1 MADRPWD
8 SGIRP
13 WGGQPLCASLS
24 HKRSWDN
31 HDLILGVLFGIAP
44 EVVVLSGSFQD
55 ELSIMRTRHLWPHTV
70 HAVVAVAAGV
80 GAFSTELA
88 QIADGVLGSS
98 QWEPGATFPNTVE
111 PTSHWFLH
119 GFQRQFAANCQRT
132 AHNQTVTDREIS

>member
-1 MADRPWD
+1 V
-8 SGIRP
+8 
-13 WGGQPLCASLS
+13 ASHSVHLFPINVP
-24 HKRSWDN
+24 WDN

-98 QWEPGATFPNTVE
+98 QWEPGATFPNTVGRHRIGFWMVFKGSSGLIARE
-111 PTSHWFLH
+111 QPTI
-119 GFQRQFAANCQRT
+119 RQLRIGKY
-132 AHNQTVTDREIS
+132 REKHLCWKPGS

>member
-1 MADRPWD
+1 MA
-8 SGIRP
+8 
-13 WGGQPLCASLS
+13 S
-24 HKRSWDN
+24 HSVHLFPINVPWDN

-88 QIADGVLGSS
+88 LIADGVLGSS
-98 QWEPGATFPNTVE
+98 QWEPGATFPNTVGR
-111 PTSHWFLH
+111 HRI
-119 GFQRQFAANCQRT
+119 GFWMVFKGSSELIARET